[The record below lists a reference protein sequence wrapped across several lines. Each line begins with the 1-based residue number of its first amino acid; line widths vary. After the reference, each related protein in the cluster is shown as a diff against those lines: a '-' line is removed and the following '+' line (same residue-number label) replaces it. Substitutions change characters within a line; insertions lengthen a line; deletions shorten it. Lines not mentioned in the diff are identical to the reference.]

1 MTPTKRISLG
11 PTMAKQQ
18 ITMTRLLRRQ
28 KVIQQQT
35 AKSSE
40 ILMVS
45 KQQYIDALHQLKQ
58 AHDREIAERDAAY
71 AVAMERLQNL
81 RAAFDRLLEGIQKA
95 QKLVRD
101 TFDHEGFDNPELKQ
115 LLSDLLAPGSRER
128 G

>member
-1 MTPTKRISLG
+1 M
-11 PTMAKQQ
+11 
-18 ITMTRLLRRQ
+18 
-28 KVIQQQT
+28 IQQQT
-35 AKSSE
+35 KSSE

-71 AVAMERLQNL
+71 AVAMERLQNV

-101 TFDHEGFDNPELKQ
+101 TFDHEGFDNPELRQ
-115 LLSDLLAPGSRER
+115 LLSDLLAPGEMPRDAMTTTLSRKQA
-128 G
+128 